1 MDRLRSGR
9 SRSIKRLSI
18 SVSLKSLDS
27 RANIE
32 KSLYSAGEQV
42 SRSKYMIKN
51 GRSLVTRFNLFFCQR
66 RHTQM
71 F

>member
-27 RANIE
+27 RAKIE

-42 SRSKYMIKN
+42 LELNIWP
-51 GRSLVTRFNLFFCQR
+51 
-66 RHTQM
+66 
-71 F
+71 